1 MTTLALRFAP
11 TASTGR
17 SRLAFQVAC
26 AVAGVVLI
34 AGLAQFTIYLP
45 FTPVPIT
52 GQTLGVLLVGAA
64 YGPALAAATVGLYL
78 VAAVAGLPVLARN
91 AAGGHDTGLHVL
103 GAAFPSAGYLW
114 GFLLAA
120 VLVGWLARQGWDRS
134 FRSSVSAMFF
144 GEVVIYACGIP
155 WLMHAVGVDV
165 QTALTLGLYPFVVG
179 DTIKL
184 LLAAGALPLAW
195 AALGRFGQGEG
206 PGKGEEPGAG

>member
-11 TASTGR
+11 AASRGG

-26 AVAGVVLI
+26 AVVGAALI

-64 YGPALAAATVGLYL
+64 YGPALGAATVGLYL

-91 AAGGHDTGLHVL
+91 AAGGHDAGVHVL
-103 GAAFPSAGYLW
+103 GAAFASGGYLW

-120 VLVGWLARQGWDRS
+120 ALVGWLARHGWDRS

-144 GEVVIYACGIP
+144 GELVIYACGIP
-155 WLMHAVGVDV
+155 WLMHALGVDV
-165 QTALTLGLYPFVVG
+165 QTALTYGLYPFVVG

-195 AALGRFGQGEG
+195 AMLRRFR
-206 PGKGEEPGAG
+206 PGDTGEEPGAG

>member
-1 MTTLALRFAP
+1 MTTLALRLAP
-11 TASTGR
+11 TASAGR

-26 AVAGVVLI
+26 AVVGAVLI
-34 AGLAQFTIYLP
+34 AGLAQFTIFLP

-64 YGPALAAATVGLYL
+64 YGPALGGATVGLYL
-78 VAAVAGLPVLARN
+78 AAAVAGLPVLARN
-91 AAGGHDTGLHVL
+91 ADGGHHTGLHVL
-103 GAAFPSAGYLW
+103 GAGFPSGGYLW

-120 VLVGWLARQGWDRS
+120 LLVGWLSRQGWDRS

-144 GEVVIYACGIP
+144 GELVIYACGIP

-195 AALGRFGQGEG
+195 AALRRFRPRGSD
-206 PGKGEEPGAG
+206 GEEPGPG